1 MLKDCS
7 FELSY
12 SSGLQHGPKEF
23 FTEALIESK
32 SFDLGLGFFS
42 TSGIRCLAYGFALFI
57 ANGGRMRVVINHILS
72 EQDKLAI
79 EKGQSGIIDSFEDK
93 ILNNVTQLC
102 STLSRQDEQFFNC
115 FSYLI
120 SVDKI
125 EFVAT
130 VSTQGGLGH
139 DKYGVFTDER
149 GNKVAFS
156 GSANFSQ
163 TAMELNS
170 ETITVF
176 TSWQSPEYV
185 KDLETKFNDNWHE
198 DNDHLIHIPISK
210 VTSYIKDKF
219 GSVKLKNLLDREID
233 LRDVNE
239 IDTSDPIIS
248 KPLPEYLVEKM
259 EFKEQEPRFPFPSER
274 SIQIDAY
281 KAWIENDRNGIFA
294 MATGSGK
301 TVTALNC
308 LLKQYQENGFYK
320 AIIVVPTR
328 ALALQWEDEVKH
340 FNFQNIISTHTEK
353 DWKNLLSRY
362 TTKSLLN
369 QRKNIVIITTYATFI
384 RKYIQDYIRSTKGI
398 ESFVFIADE
407 AHNLGATGPIKHL
420 PNNIKYR
427 IGLSATPERIYDE
440 GGSKKLYDFFNSKP
454 PKYTYRFTMK
464 DAIWKS
470 DPPILCHYEY
480 YPLFVSLTHSE
491 MEEYNKVTEQLRKFI
506 DPKTGKYKKEAEKKL
521 MERKRIIH
529 KAANKKQKVAELLDE
544 QKKKGTLDYTFVFV
558 PEGYEPD
565 YAEIDDYNIDN
576 EDIHIIDE
584 YSQMFRER
592 RYSYHQYISGL
603 DDAPSIL
610 DSFERG
616 DIQIL
621 LSMKCLD
628 EGVDIPRA
636 QNAIFISS
644 TGNPRQFIQRRG
656 RVLRTCKGK
665 DMAYIWDLIV
675 MPPDISESASS
686 VERSL
691 FAGEVRRILNFAAL
705 ADNKIDI
712 LYGELKQVCD
722 SLNIPMFDLLDTE
735 EEQYN

>member
-1 MLKDCS
+1 MLKDCN
-7 FELSY
+7 FAITY
-12 SSGLQHGPKEF
+12 STGYEHEPKEF

-32 SFDLGLGFFS
+32 FFDLGLGFFS

-72 EQDKLAI
+72 EKDKSAI
-79 EKGQSGIIDSFEDK
+79 EKGQSGIVEDFEEK
-93 ILNNVTQLC
+93 ILNDVTQLC
-102 STLSRQDEQFFNC
+102 NTLSRQDEHFFNC

-120 SVDKI
+120 YANRI

-139 DKYGVFTDER
+139 DKYGIFTDDN

-163 TAMELNS
+163 TAMEVNG
-170 ETITVF
+170 ETITAF
-176 TSWQSPEYV
+176 TSWKSPDYV
-185 KDLETKFNDNWHE
+185 VDLESKFNDNWDK
-198 DNDHLIHIPISK
+198 DNNHLIHIPMSK
-210 VTSYIKDKF
+210 VTSYIMDKF
-219 GSVKLKNLLDREID
+219 GNVKLKKLLDSEID
-233 LRDVNE
+233 IRDIKE
-239 IDTSDPIIS
+239 IDIVDPITS
-248 KPLPEYLVEKM
+248 KPLPSYLIDKIES
-259 EFKEQEPRFPFPSER
+259 KEQEPRFPFPTER

-281 KAWIENDRNGIFA
+281 NAWIENSKNGIFA

-308 LLKQYQENGFYK
+308 VLKQYRKNGFYK
-320 AIIVVPTR
+320 TIIVVPTR
-328 ALALQWEDEVKH
+328 ALAIQWEDEVKH
-340 FNFQNIISTHTEK
+340 FNFQNVISTHTEK
-353 DWKNLLSRY
+353 EWKHLLSRY
-362 TTKSLLN
+362 TTKSYLN
-369 QRKNIVIITTYATFI
+369 QRKNIVVITTYATFI
-384 RKYIQDYIRSTKGI
+384 RRNIQEFIKKTKGI
-398 ESFVFIADE
+398 EDFIFIADE
-407 AHNLGATGPIKHL
+407 AHNLGAPGPMKHL

-440 GGSKKLYDFFNSKP
+440 GGSKKLYEFFNSEP
-454 PKYTYRFTMK
+454 PKYTYRFTMN

-470 DPPILCHYEY
+470 NPPILCHYEY
-480 YPLFVSLTHSE
+480 YPLFISLTTDE
-491 MEEYNKVTEQLRKFI
+491 MEQYNILTEKLRKFI
-506 DPKTGKYKKEAEKKL
+506 DPLTGKYKKDAEMLL
-521 MERKRIIH
+521 MARKRIIH
-529 KAANKKQKVAELLDE
+529 KATNKKIKVAELLDE
-544 QKKKGTLDYTFVFV
+544 QKKKGNLNYTFVFV

-565 YAEIDDYNIDN
+565 YAEIDGYDIAP

-584 YSQMFRER
+584 YSEMFRER

-675 MPPDISESASS
+675 TPPNVSGTASS
-686 VERSL
+686 VERNL
-691 FAGEVRRILNFAAL
+691 FWGEVKRILNFAAL

-722 SLNIPMFDLLDTE
+722 SLNISMFDMLETE

>member
-1 MLKDCS
+1 MLRDCK

-79 EKGQSGIIDSFEDK
+79 ERGQSGIIDSFEDK

-120 SVDKI
+120 SVDRI

-176 TSWQSPEYV
+176 SSWQSPEYV
-185 KDLETKFNDNWHE
+185 KDLEAKFNENWHE

-239 IDTSDPIIS
+239 IDSYDPITS
-248 KPLPEYLVEKM
+248 QPLPEYLVEKM

-308 LLKQYQENGFYK
+308 LLKQYQENSFYK

-362 TTKSLLN
+362 TTKALLN
-369 QRKNIVIITTYATFI
+369 QRKNIVVITTYATFI
-384 RKYIQDYIRSTKGI
+384 RKYIQDFIRNTKGI

-420 PNNIKYR
+420 PHSIKYR

-440 GGSKKLYDFFNSKP
+440 GGSKKLYDFFNSEP

-529 KAANKKQKVAELLDE
+529 KAANKKLKVAELLDE
-544 QKKKGTLDYTFVFV
+544 QKKKGNLDYTFVFV

-584 YSQMFRER
+584 YSQMFREHK
-592 RYSYHQYISGL
+592 YSYHQYISGL

-665 DMAYIWDLIV
+665 NMAYIWDLIV
-675 MPPDISESASS
+675 MPPDISESASA